1 MTSSINASS
10 TSGVV
15 TTADNSG
22 QLVIQTNGVTALT
35 VDSSQNVGI
44 AKASITGGAI
54 NGATGTNS
62 GMTVGNAT
70 NAINATNAT
79 NAVNATNATNAINA
93 TYSTTQASGDNST
106 AIATT
111 AFVHN
116 SSIGLG
122 FGGTTW
128 ATTSNYANGVV
139 YTNSNAYPIAISFLV
154 STSYGLNVTVY
165 VNGYSI
171 GNSASNNGGQ
181 EMNIFVIV
189 PPSGTWEVIG
199 ACYGAWILQ

>member
-10 TSGVV
+10 TSGIV

-44 AKASITGGAI
+44 AKASITGGAM
-54 NGATGTNS
+54 NGVTGTNA

-70 NAINATNAT
+70 NATNAT
-79 NAVNATNATNAINA
+79 NSTNA

-111 AFVHN
+111 AFVKN
-116 SSIGLG
+116 SFIGLG

-128 ATTSNYANGVV
+128 ATTSNYSNGVV
-139 YTNSNAYPIAISFLV
+139 YTNSNAYPIALSV
-154 STSYGLNVTVY
+154 SSVASYGGAGQIIVR
-165 VNGYSI
+165 VNGYDI
-171 GNSASNNGGQ
+171 GTNSANNGGQ
-181 EMNIFVIV
+181 AVNQFVIV
-189 PPSGTWEVIG
+189 PPSGTYQVVG
-199 ACYGAWILQ
+199 NATGAWILQ